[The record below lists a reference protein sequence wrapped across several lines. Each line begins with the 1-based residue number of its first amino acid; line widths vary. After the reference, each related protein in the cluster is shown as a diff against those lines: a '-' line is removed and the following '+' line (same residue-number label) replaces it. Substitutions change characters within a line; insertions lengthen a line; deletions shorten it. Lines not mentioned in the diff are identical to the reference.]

1 MRSLAKL
8 FRNFWVCIGFAV
20 LSLFS
25 LWSAALEESTGWI
38 WMNVFSIVYWTHA
51 AYRTTKS
58 VHVDDIPL
66 TNEQVLRINVITR
79 RFTQEMEEVMN
90 EAKDA
95 KDADK
100 KEPSD
105 E

>member
-1 MRSLAKL
+1 MGALAKL

-20 LSLFS
+20 FGLMS
-25 LWSAALEESTGWI
+25 LWGAALEGSTTWI
-38 WMNVFSIVYWTHA
+38 WVDIFCVVYWTYA

-66 TNEQVLRINVITR
+66 TNEQVLRLKSITR
-79 RFTQEMEEVMN
+79 EYTTKMEEVMN